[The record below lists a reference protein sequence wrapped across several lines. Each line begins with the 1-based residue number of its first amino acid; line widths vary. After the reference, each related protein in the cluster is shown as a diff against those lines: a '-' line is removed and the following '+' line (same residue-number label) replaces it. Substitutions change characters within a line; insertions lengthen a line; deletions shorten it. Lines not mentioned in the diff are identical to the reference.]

1 MFKQT
6 LTSIRP
12 NKDHPFF
19 FDSPEFAE
27 IQQMRGEIRESNS
40 NLVLSKETVLSEDGL
55 TFTNILT
62 YPSKAAYNEYV
73 AIIKSTVPNWPAVR
87 NDYYAA
93 KGHALICEGQ
103 VNSQTPTI
111 LFTL

>member
-27 IQQMRGEIRESNS
+27 IQQMRGDLRESNS
-40 NLVLSKETVLSEDGL
+40 DLVLSKETILSEDEL

-62 YPSKAAYNEYV
+62 YPSKSAYNEYV
-73 AIIKSTVPNWPAVR
+73 ALMKSTIPNWPAVR

-93 KGHALICEGQ
+93 KGHELICEGQ
-103 VNSQTPTI
+103 IGKLQPFLI
-111 LFTL
+111 FTL